1 MYLKFP
7 VVEDESLTVYPL
19 NIQDVAY
26 ERNLDSLFVKFL
38 DKGDRIYRYNNISRL
53 MDARGQAS
61 ISPDQAD
68 AIIETSHSI
77 SFLDDLNIKQ
87 TMVVYSN
94 SSNWELRLYST
105 N

>member
-1 MYLKFP
+1 
-7 VVEDESLTVYPL
+7 
-19 NIQDVAY
+19 
-26 ERNLDSLFVKFL
+26 
-38 DKGDRIYRYNNISRL
+38 

-94 SSNWELRLYST
+94 SSNWEMRLYST